1 MPDTGLFAKVRKEL
15 RRRAEEADRRRCFR
29 DRVRDLL
36 RERFNGDRKEFYE
49 AAGLDRRLF
58 SKMISYE
65 GYTPSK
71 ETAIAIALAAQ
82 LTLPEARDFLS
93 IAGYALSDSL
103 PADIVYAAC
112 FRHGVYERTHVLA
125 LLNEFAG

>member
-1 MPDTGLFAKVRKEL
+1 MPECEHRGFSGL
-15 RRRAEEADRRRCFR
+15 RRWIE
-29 DRVRDLL
+29 V
-36 RERFNGDRKEFYE
+36 ERFNGDRKAFYE

-71 ETAIAIALAAQ
+71 ETAIAIALAAR

-93 IAGYALSDSL
+93 VAGYALSDSL
-103 PADIVYAAC
+103 PADIVHAAC
-112 FRHGVYERTHVLA
+112 FRNQIYGREQVQA
-125 LLNEFAG
+125 LLEEFAK